1 MLISLSNYFNS
12 GEHHS
17 MKKILFFGNSLTA
30 GYGLQHPQEQA
41 FPSLILQKIKAEG
54 LQYEIINAG
63 VSGDTSAS
71 AKHRID
77 HLLKQHIDVFVLEL
91 GANDLLRGI
100 PAHTTAINLQHIID
114 RVVSSY
120 PAAKLVLLGMQLPEW
135 IPGIRAAAFRELFQ
149 SLARK
154 NDMAFVPFLL
164 EGVAGIK
171 ELNMP
176 DGLHPLAE
184 GYEIIAAKVW
194 PVVRS
199 VL

>member
-1 MLISLSNYFNS
+1 
-12 GEHHS
+12 

-30 GYGLQHPQEQA
+30 GYGLQHPQQHA
-41 FPSLILQKIKAEG
+41 FPSLLLEKIKADG
-54 LQYEIINAG
+54 LPYGVVNAG

-71 AKHRID
+71 ARLRID
-77 HLLKQHIDVFVLEL
+77 QLLKQHIDVFVLEL

-100 PAHTTAINLQHIID
+100 PAQTTASNLQHIID
-114 RVVSSY
+114 RVISKF
-120 PAAKLVLLGMQLPEW
+120 PGAKLVLLGMQLPEW
-135 IPGIRAAAFRELFQ
+135 IPGSRAAAFRELFG

-154 NDMAFVPFLL
+154 NDMAFLPFLL
-164 EGVAGIK
+164 EDVAGIP

-184 GYEIIAAKVW
+184 GYVKIAEKVW
-194 PVVRS
+194 PVLKS